1 MKFALSLSLSFLGLS
16 WPKMQRANKRHAEIR
31 TTMFRN
37 KQTNVTGRWRGCGVG
52 VGW

>member
-1 MKFALSLSLSFLGLS
+1 
-16 WPKMQRANKRHAEIR
+16 
-31 TTMFRN
+31 MFRN